1 MDPLTL
7 ALIIGGG
14 SAAAAKLGGAS
25 TKDSLKTGILSGG
38 MSFVNPAGAAANPYA
53 QAFAQESG
61 KQGIKSLLIE
71 SAKQGVLQ
79 RGAKKLGVDPMIAQ
93 MGYNMFNTPGQIPGV
108 TSAADQV
115 SMANNLTVDE
125 AFPGQSTSDII
136 NQANNSNML
145 PTTNVPY
152 GVGETATGIGQI
164 PTTANVQNFINPTP
178 TNVASPTGGFDYD
191 SMIGNQAVDVNYVTP
206 GGLGGGETGGY
217 LEQVQDVFKTDGAY
231 DIDKIAKGATLFG
244 VPALLYASGAF
255 KDKPQTMYQPT
266 YNINYPELRQAR
278 GPLQRID
285 EQGNQVDVA
294 MQRSPEELYGSRD
307 TSPYQF
313 TEKTFYPKEYNQGG
327 LASIQKFNEG
337 GLSKVPN
344 KITHDEND
352 VNNYMRLNGYIEDNN
367 GHKNED
373 TLLAQLADGEFVTR
387 TDGVLGAGIIAGA
400 SPKSEKEMR
409 EKGAKFFYEQQKRFK
424 RVFDLLNENRARKLH

>member
-1 MDPLTL
+1 
-7 ALIIGGG
+7 
-14 SAAAAKLGGAS
+14 
-25 TKDSLKTGILSGG
+25 
-38 MSFVNPAGAAANPYA
+38 
-53 QAFAQESG
+53 
-61 KQGIKSLLIE
+61 
-71 SAKQGVLQ
+71 
-79 RGAKKLGVDPMIAQ
+79 
-93 MGYNMFNTPGQIPGV
+93 
-108 TSAADQV
+108 
-115 SMANNLTVDE
+115 
-125 AFPGQSTSDII
+125 
-136 NQANNSNML
+136 
-145 PTTNVPY
+145 
-152 GVGETATGIGQI
+152 
-164 PTTANVQNFINPTP
+164 
-178 TNVASPTGGFDYD
+178 
-191 SMIGNQAVDVNYVTP
+191 
-206 GGLGGGETGGY
+206 
-217 LEQVQDVFKTDGAY
+217 
-231 DIDKIAKGATLFG
+231 
-244 VPALLYASGAF
+244 
-255 KDKPQTMYQPT
+255 MYQPT
-266 YNINYPELRQAR
+266 YNINYPELRQSR

-294 MQRSPEELYGSRD
+294 MQRSPEEMYGTRD

>member
-14 SAAAAKLGGAS
+14 SA
-25 TKDSLKTGILSGG
+25 
-38 MSFVNPAGAAANPYA
+38 AAANPYA

-136 NQANNSNML
+136 NQANNSNIIPATMG
-145 PTTNVPY
+145 NVPY

-164 PTTANVQNFINPTP
+164 PTNVASPIP
-178 TNVASPTGGFDYD
+178 TNVASPTVGFDEGD
-191 SMIGNQAVDVNYVTP
+191 I
-206 GGLGGGETGGY
+206 GGGYGFGVDSPNRGTDGGY

-266 YNINYPELRQAR
+266 YNINYPELRQER

-294 MQRSPEELYGSRD
+294 MQRSPEEMYGS
-307 TSPYQF
+307 SEEGPYAWS
-313 TEKTFYPKEYNQGG
+313 EKTFYPKEYNQGG

>member
-136 NQANNSNML
+136 NKSSQ
-145 PTTNVPY
+145 Y
-152 GVGETATGIGQI
+152 GSMPNFYDPSELEAGAIPVNLGGSGIGQI
-164 PTTANVQNFINPTP
+164 P

>member
-115 SMANNLTVDE
+115 SMANNVNVND

-136 NQANNSNML
+136 NQSSQ
-145 PTTNVPY
+145 Y
-152 GVGETATGIGQI
+152 GSMPNFYDPSELEAGAIPVNLGGSGIGQI
-164 PTTANVQNFINPTP
+164 P
-178 TNVASPTGGFDYD
+178 TNVASPTGGFDHD

-231 DIDKIAKGATLFG
+231 DIDKISKGATLFG

>member
-115 SMANNLTVDE
+115 SMANNVNVND
-125 AFPGQSTSDII
+125 AFPGQSTSEII
-136 NQANNSNML
+136 NQSSQ
-145 PTTNVPY
+145 Y
-152 GVGETATGIGQI
+152 GSMPNFYDPSELEAGAIPVNLGGSGIGQI
-164 PTTANVQNFINPTP
+164 P
-178 TNVASPTGGFDYD
+178 TNVASPTGGFDHD

-231 DIDKIAKGATLFG
+231 DIDKISKGATLFG

>member
-136 NQANNSNML
+136 NQSSQ
-145 PTTNVPY
+145 Y
-152 GVGETATGIGQI
+152 GSMPNFYDPSELEAGAIPVNLGGSGIGQI
-164 PTTANVQNFINPTP
+164 P

-266 YNINYPELRQAR
+266 YNINYPELRQSR

-294 MQRSPEELYGSRD
+294 MQRSPEEMYGSREEG
-307 TSPYQF
+307 PYAWS
-313 TEKTFYPKEYNQGG
+313 EKTFYPKEYNQGG

>member
-14 SAAAAKLGGAS
+14 SAAASKLGGAS
-25 TKDSLKTGILSGG
+25 TSDALKTGILSGG
-38 MSFVNPAGAAANPYA
+38 MSFLNPAAATTNPFA

-71 SAKQGVLQ
+71 SAKQGVMQ
-79 RGAKKLGVDPMIAQ
+79 RGAKKLGIDPMVAQ
-93 MGYNMFNTPGQIPGV
+93 MGYGLLNTTPGQIPGLGGTEDLKNQMIPTGNDV
-108 TSAADQV
+108 KAIGEAMTGTGIASQVPTNV
-115 SMANNLTVDE
+115 SM
-125 AFPGQSTSDII
+125 
-136 NQANNSNML
+136 SNV
-145 PTTNVPY
+145 PTNV
-152 GVGETATGIGQI
+152 
-164 PTTANVQNFINPTP
+164 P
-178 TNVASPTGGFDYD
+178 TNVASTAGGFTPTVSVNNPGDYLTGASIPNTGTD
-191 SMIGNQAVDVNYVTP
+191 
-206 GGLGGGETGGY
+206 GGY

-255 KDKPQTMYQPT
+255 EDKPQTMYQPT
-266 YNINYPELRQAR
+266 YNINYPELRQER

-285 EQGNQVDVA
+285 AQGNQVDVA
-294 MQRSPEELYGSRD
+294 MQRSPEEMYGSREEG
-307 TSPYQF
+307 PYAWS
-313 TEKTFYPKEYNQGG
+313 EKTFYPKEYNQGG

-352 VNNYMRLNGYIEDNN
+352 VNNYMRLNGYIEDQN

>member
-25 TKDSLKTGILSGG
+25 TKDSLKTGALSGG
-38 MSFVNPAGAAANPYA
+38 MSFINPAGAAANPYA

-152 GVGETATGIGQI
+152 GVGETANVSMSNTPTGIATQI
-164 PTTANVQNFINPTP
+164 PTAGFDEGDIGGGYGFG
-178 TNVASPTGGFDYD
+178 VASPNTGTD
-191 SMIGNQAVDVNYVTP
+191 
-206 GGLGGGETGGY
+206 GGY

-327 LASIQKFNEG
+327 LASIRKFNEG

>member
-38 MSFVNPAGAAANPYA
+38 MSFINPAGAAANPYA

-136 NQANNSNML
+136 NKSSQ
-145 PTTNVPY
+145 Y
-152 GVGETATGIGQI
+152 GSMPNFYDPSELEAGAIPVNLGGSGIGQI
-164 PTTANVQNFINPTP
+164 P

-266 YNINYPELRQAR
+266 YNINYPELRQSR

>member
-136 NQANNSNML
+136 NQSSQ
-145 PTTNVPY
+145 Y
-152 GVGETATGIGQI
+152 GSMPNFYDPSELEAGAIPVNLGGSGIGQI
-164 PTTANVQNFINPTP
+164 P

-231 DIDKIAKGATLFG
+231 DIDKISKGATLFG

-266 YNINYPELRQAR
+266 YNINYPELRQSR

-294 MQRSPEELYGSRD
+294 MQRSPEEMYGTRD

>member
-14 SAAAAKLGGAS
+14 SAAASKLGGAS
-25 TKDSLKTGILSGG
+25 TSDALKTGILSGG
-38 MSFVNPAGAAANPYA
+38 MSFINPAAATTNPFA

-71 SAKQGVLQ
+71 SAKQGVIQ
-79 RGAKKLGVDPMIAQ
+79 RGAKKLGVDPMVAQ
-93 MGYNMFNTPGQIPGV
+93 LGISALNTFNTPGQIPGFGG
-108 TSAADQV
+108 TQPLTATPQTV
-115 SMANNLTVDE
+115 SE
-125 AFPGQSTSDII
+125 AFPGQSPSEII
-136 NQANNSNML
+136 NQANKSN
-145 PTTNVPY
+145 V
-152 GVGETATGIGQI
+152 TGI
-164 PTTANVQNFINPTP
+164 
-178 TNVASPTGGFDYD
+178 ASGFDEGD
-191 SMIGNQAVDVNYVTP
+191 ISGSGFGVSRTVPTVPTVPTAGFDEGDI
-206 GGLGGGETGGY
+206 GGGYGFGVDSPNRGTDGGY
-217 LEQVQDVFKTDGAY
+217 LEQVQNVFKTGGDY

-244 VPALLYASGAF
+244 IPALLYASGAF
-255 KDKPQTMYQPT
+255 EDKPKTMYQPT

-285 EQGNQVDVA
+285 AQGNQVDVA
-294 MQRSPEELYGSRD
+294 MQRSPEEMYGTRE

-352 VNNYMRLNGYIEDNN
+352 VNNYMRLNGYIEDQN
-367 GHKNED
+367 GDKNED